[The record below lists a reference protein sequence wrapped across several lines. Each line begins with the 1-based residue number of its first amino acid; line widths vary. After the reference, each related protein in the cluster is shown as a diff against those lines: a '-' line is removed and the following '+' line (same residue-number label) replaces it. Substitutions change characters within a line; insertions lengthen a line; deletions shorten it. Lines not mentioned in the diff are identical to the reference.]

1 MWSFFYSFIIKIF
14 FKHTNIYNNNPLVLN
29 TWGLLLYM
37 LIKKKVMDN
46 KTLKNIFNF
55 IEINEG
61 KKTPFVWKLINNDP
75 FTEDELNIKGDL
87 ELQGQDIQELPDGI
101 YVKNDL
107 LLNSTPIKKL
117 PKGLRV
123 GDNLYI
129 QYTKIT
135 SLPEGLQV
143 GGNLHIYDTTL
154 AKLSDEE
161 LREMVKP
168 GFIKGR
174 IYR

>member
-1 MWSFFYSFIIKIF
+1 MEKETIKKIF
-14 FKHTNIYNNNPLVLN
+14 DFLE
-29 TWGLLLYM
+29 
-37 LIKKKVMDN
+37 D
-46 KTLKNIFNF
+46 
-55 IEINEG
+55 NEG
-61 KKTPFVWKLINNDP
+61 KKSFLWKLLNDEP
-75 FTEDELNIKGDL
+75 LTEDELNIKGDL
-87 ELQGQDIQELPDGI
+87 ELQGQDIQQLPDGI
-101 YVKNDL
+101 HVKNDL

-143 GGNLHIYDTTL
+143 GGNLHIYNTTL

-168 GFIKGR
+168 GFIKGKIR
-174 IYR
+174 R

>member
-1 MWSFFYSFIIKIF
+1 M
-14 FKHTNIYNNNPLVLN
+14 
-29 TWGLLLYM
+29 
-37 LIKKKVMDN
+37 KKE
-46 KTLKNIFNF
+46 TIKNIFDFLERKDNR
-55 IEINEG
+55 
-61 KKTPFVWKLINNDP
+61 KTPFVWKLINNEP

-87 ELQGQDIQELPDGI
+87 DLQGQDIQQLPDGI
-101 YVKNDL
+101 HVKNDF

-123 GDNLYI
+123 GDDLYI

-154 AKLSDEE
+154 AKLSDDE
-161 LREMVKP
+161 LRKMVEP
-168 GFIKGR
+168 GFIKGKIWR
-174 IYR
+174 

>member
-1 MWSFFYSFIIKIF
+1 MEKETIKKIF
-14 FKHTNIYNNNPLVLN
+14 DFLE
-29 TWGLLLYM
+29 
-37 LIKKKVMDN
+37 D
-46 KTLKNIFNF
+46 
-55 IEINEG
+55 NEG
-61 KKTPFVWKLINNDP
+61 KRSFLWKLLNNEP

-87 ELQGQDIQELPDGI
+87 ELQGQDIQQLPDGI
-101 YVKNDL
+101 HVKNDL

-143 GGNLHIYDTTL
+143 GGNLHVYNTTL
-154 AKLSDEE
+154 AKLSDDE
-161 LREMVKP
+161 LRKMVEP
-168 GFIKGR
+168 GFIKGKIWR
-174 IYR
+174 

>member
-1 MWSFFYSFIIKIF
+1 MEKETIKKIF
-14 FKHTNIYNNNPLVLN
+14 DFLE
-29 TWGLLLYM
+29 
-37 LIKKKVMDN
+37 D
-46 KTLKNIFNF
+46 
-55 IEINEG
+55 NEG
-61 KKTPFVWKLINNDP
+61 KRSFIWKLLNNEP

-87 ELQGQDIQELPDGI
+87 ELQGQDIQQLPDGI
-101 YVKNDL
+101 HVKNDL

-143 GGNLHIYDTTL
+143 GGNLHIYNTTL

-168 GFIKGR
+168 GVIMGKIKR
-174 IYR
+174 

>member
-1 MWSFFYSFIIKIF
+1 MEKETIKKIF
-14 FKHTNIYNNNPLVLN
+14 DFLE
-29 TWGLLLYM
+29 
-37 LIKKKVMDN
+37 D
-46 KTLKNIFNF
+46 
-55 IEINEG
+55 NEG
-61 KKTPFVWKLINNDP
+61 KRSFLWKLLNNEP
-75 FTEDELNIKGDL
+75 LTEDDLHIKG
-87 ELQGQDIQELPDGI
+87 
-101 YVKNDL
+101 Y
-107 LLNSTPIKKL
+107 LNLSETPIESL

-123 GDNLYI
+123 GDDLYI

-143 GGNLHIYDTTL
+143 GGNLHIYSTTL

-174 IYR
+174 IFR

>member
-1 MWSFFYSFIIKIF
+1 M
-14 FKHTNIYNNNPLVLN
+14 
-29 TWGLLLYM
+29 
-37 LIKKKVMDN
+37 KKE
-46 KTLKNIFNF
+46 TLKNIFDF
-55 IEINEG
+55 LEDNEG
-61 KKTPFVWKLINNDP
+61 KRSFLWKLLNNDP

-87 ELQGQDIQELPDGI
+87 ELQGQDIQQLPDGI
-101 YVKNDL
+101 HVKNDL

-143 GGNLHIYDTTL
+143 GGSLHIYNTTL

-168 GFIKGR
+168 GFIKGKIWR
-174 IYR
+174 

>member
-1 MWSFFYSFIIKIF
+1 M
-14 FKHTNIYNNNPLVLN
+14 
-29 TWGLLLYM
+29 
-37 LIKKKVMDN
+37 KKD
-46 KTLKNIFNF
+46 TLKSIFNF
-55 IEINEG
+55 IEE
-61 KKTPFVWKLINNDP
+61 KEARKTPFLWKLINNDP

-87 ELQGQDIQELPDGI
+87 ELQGQDIQQLPDGI
-101 YVKNDL
+101 HVKNDL

-143 GGNLHIYDTTL
+143 GGNLHIYNTTL
-154 AKLSDEE
+154 AKLSDKE
-161 LREMVKP
+161 LREMIKP
-168 GFIKGR
+168 GYINGKIIR
-174 IYR
+174 

>member
-1 MWSFFYSFIIKIF
+1 MEKEA
-14 FKHTNIYNNNPLVLN
+14 
-29 TWGLLLYM
+29 
-37 LIKKKVMDN
+37 
-46 KTLKNIFNF
+46 LKNIFEF
-55 IEINEG
+55 IERKDNR
-61 KKTPFVWKLINNDP
+61 KTPFVWKLINNEP

-87 ELQGQDIQELPDGI
+87 ELQGQDIQQLPDGI

-154 AKLSDEE
+154 AKLSDDE
-161 LREMVKP
+161 LRKMVEP
-168 GFIKGR
+168 GFIKGKIWR
-174 IYR
+174 

>member
-1 MWSFFYSFIIKIF
+1 MKKDTLKKIF
-14 FKHTNIYNNNPLVLN
+14 DFLE
-29 TWGLLLYM
+29 
-37 LIKKKVMDN
+37 D
-46 KTLKNIFNF
+46 
-55 IEINEG
+55 NEG
-61 KKTPFVWKLINNDP
+61 KRSFLWKLLNDEP

-87 ELQGQDIQELPDGI
+87 ELQGQDIQQLPDGI
-101 YVKNDL
+101 HVKNDL

-143 GGNLHIYDTTL
+143 GGDLHIYNTTL
-154 AKLSDEE
+154 AKLSDDE
-161 LREMVKP
+161 LRKMVEP
-168 GFIKGR
+168 GFIKGKIWR
-174 IYR
+174 

>member
-1 MWSFFYSFIIKIF
+1 M
-14 FKHTNIYNNNPLVLN
+14 
-29 TWGLLLYM
+29 
-37 LIKKKVMDN
+37 KKE
-46 KTLKNIFNF
+46 TIKNILNF
-55 IEINEG
+55 LERKDNR
-61 KKTPFVWKLINNDP
+61 KKPLVWKLINNEP

-87 ELQGQDIQELPDGI
+87 ELQGQDIQQLPDGI
-101 YVKNDL
+101 HVKNDL

-123 GDNLYI
+123 GDELYI

-135 SLPEGLQV
+135 SLPKGLQV
-143 GGNLHIYDTTL
+143 GGNLHIYSTTL
-154 AKLSDEE
+154 ANFSDEE

-168 GFIKGR
+168 GFIKGK

>member
-1 MWSFFYSFIIKIF
+1 MEKE
-14 FKHTNIYNNNPLVLN
+14 
-29 TWGLLLYM
+29 
-37 LIKKKVMDN
+37 
-46 KTLKNIFNF
+46 TLKSIFNF
-55 IEINEG
+55 LEEKE
-61 KKTPFVWKLINNDP
+61 KKIAPFLWKLINNEP
-75 FTEDELNIKGDL
+75 FTEDELNIKGELSIIGCEAITSLPKGL
-87 ELQGQDIQELPDGI
+87 EVGKTLYI
-101 YVKNDL
+101 KN
-107 LLNSTPIKKL
+107 TPIKKL

-143 GGNLHIYDTTL
+143 GGNLHIHNTTL
-154 AKLSDEE
+154 AKFSDEA

-168 GFIKGR
+168 GFIKGE

>member
-1 MWSFFYSFIIKIF
+1 MEKETIKKIF
-14 FKHTNIYNNNPLVLN
+14 DFLE
-29 TWGLLLYM
+29 
-37 LIKKKVMDN
+37 D
-46 KTLKNIFNF
+46 
-55 IEINEG
+55 NEG
-61 KKTPFVWKLINNDP
+61 KKSFLWKLLNNDP

-87 ELQGQDIQELPDGI
+87 ELQGQDIQQLPDGI

-143 GGNLHIYDTTL
+143 GGNLHIYNTTL

-168 GFIKGR
+168 GFIKGKIR
-174 IYR
+174 R

>member
-1 MWSFFYSFIIKIF
+1 MEKETIKKIF
-14 FKHTNIYNNNPLVLN
+14 DFLE
-29 TWGLLLYM
+29 
-37 LIKKKVMDN
+37 D
-46 KTLKNIFNF
+46 
-55 IEINEG
+55 NEG
-61 KKTPFVWKLINNDP
+61 KRSFLWKLVNDEP
-75 FTEDELNIKGDL
+75 LKDEELSIKGDL
-87 ELQGQDIQELPDGI
+87 ELQGQDIQQLPDGI
-101 YVKNDL
+101 HVKNDL

-143 GGNLHIYDTTL
+143 GGNLHIYNTTL

-161 LREMVKP
+161 LRKMVEP
-168 GFIKGR
+168 GFIKGKIWR
-174 IYR
+174 

>member
-1 MWSFFYSFIIKIF
+1 M
-14 FKHTNIYNNNPLVLN
+14 
-29 TWGLLLYM
+29 
-37 LIKKKVMDN
+37 KKE
-46 KTLKNIFNF
+46 TLKSIFNF
-55 IEINEG
+55 LERKDNR
-61 KKTPFVWKLINNDP
+61 KTPFVWKLINNEP

-87 ELQGQDIQELPDGI
+87 ELQGQDIQQLPDGI
-101 YVKNDL
+101 HVKNDL

-143 GGNLHIYDTTL
+143 GGNLHVYNTTL

-168 GFIKGR
+168 GFIKGKIR
-174 IYR
+174 R

>member
-14 FKHTNIYNNNPLVLN
+14 FKHNNIYNNNPLVLN

-37 LIKKKVMDN
+37 IIKKKVMDN

>member
-1 MWSFFYSFIIKIF
+1 MEKETIKKIF
-14 FKHTNIYNNNPLVLN
+14 DFLE
-29 TWGLLLYM
+29 
-37 LIKKKVMDN
+37 D
-46 KTLKNIFNF
+46 
-55 IEINEG
+55 NEG
-61 KKTPFVWKLINNDP
+61 KRSFLWKLLNNEP

-87 ELQGQDIQELPDGI
+87 ELQGQDIQQLPDGI
-101 YVKNDL
+101 HVKNDL

-143 GGNLHIYDTTL
+143 GGSLHIYNTTL
-154 AKLSDEE
+154 AKLSDDE
-161 LREMVKP
+161 LRKMVEP
-168 GFIKGR
+168 GFIKGKIWR
-174 IYR
+174 

>member
-1 MWSFFYSFIIKIF
+1 MEKE
-14 FKHTNIYNNNPLVLN
+14 
-29 TWGLLLYM
+29 
-37 LIKKKVMDN
+37 
-46 KTLKNIFNF
+46 TLKNIFEF
-55 IEINEG
+55 IERKDNR
-61 KKTPFVWKLINNDP
+61 KTPFVWKLINNEP

-87 ELQGQDIQELPDGI
+87 ELQGQDIQQLPDGI
-101 YVKNDL
+101 HVKNDL

-143 GGNLHIYDTTL
+143 GGNLHIYNTTL
-154 AKLSDEE
+154 AKLSDDE
-161 LREMVKP
+161 LRKMVEP
-168 GFIKGR
+168 GFIKGKIWR
-174 IYR
+174 